1 MASVL
6 GHYFARIPAMTVT
19 IITFLIFTIVHH
31 TVTFLILKLFFP
43 IITIMIVITESVRN
57 PSTFRINYMPRPL
70 SRQIWS

>member
-31 TVTFLILKLFFP
+31 TVTFLILNFFFP
-43 IITIMIVITESVRN
+43 SS
-57 PSTFRINYMPRPL
+57 PS
-70 SRQIWS
+70 